1 MKLTNIYIYIDICL
15 VLPGIPGI
23 NNLNLRV
30 NLGTTGTRRR
40 LVSIISNY
48 DISRYI
54 IKKRFK
60 AD

>member
-48 DISRYI
+48 DIYE
-54 IKKRFK
+54 
-60 AD
+60 